1 MICCCTLQIFGSCR
15 CDKPTKHVFHRSSQ
29 RTWGLISLS
38 LSLVDE
44 SISIKQ
50 PTVAG
55 MEKVG
60 RDLKLSTLKR
70 YIEAVG
76 GKLRIEVELPDGT
89 LYGFSI

>member
-1 MICCCTLQIFGSCR
+1 M
-15 CDKPTKHVFHRSSQ
+15 
-29 RTWGLISLS
+29 S